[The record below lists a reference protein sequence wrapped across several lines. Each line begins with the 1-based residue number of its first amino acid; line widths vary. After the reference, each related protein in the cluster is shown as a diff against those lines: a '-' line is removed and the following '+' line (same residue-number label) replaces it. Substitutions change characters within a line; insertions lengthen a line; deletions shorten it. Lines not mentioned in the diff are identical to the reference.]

1 MQVEKKKACNIR
13 AKERTA
19 CSGRFPVRREVGREQ
34 AMNSR
39 KMKDLPKAER
49 PYEKCLRYGAES
61 LSEAE
66 LLSVLLR
73 TGCEG
78 LNIMELS
85 MKLMEMC
92 EKERGIKSLT
102 RMEISD
108 YMKVKGIGKVKAVQL
123 KCLTEFSKRLWRCE
137 TELGQPIRHPSQISE
152 YYMEELRNE
161 ETESAYVVFLD
172 GKNRF
177 TGDCCLSKGTVN
189 ASLVS
194 SREVFK
200 KALQQ
205 KAVYIMLVHNHPS
218 GDPTPSREDIRLTH
232 KIAGAGQLM
241 DIPLLDHVIIG
252 DGTYVSLK
260 ENGCFER
267 SNKIE

>member
-1 MQVEKKKACNIR
+1 MVN
-13 AKERTA
+13 
-19 CSGRFPVRREVGREQ
+19 
-34 AMNSR
+34 R
-39 KMKDLPKAER
+39 KMKDVPLTER
-49 PYEKCLRYGAES
+49 PYEKCLKNGAES
-61 LSEAE
+61 LSDAE
-66 LLSVLLR
+66 LLAVMLR

-78 LNIMELS
+78 LSVSELS
-85 MKLMEMC
+85 MNIVKMC
-92 EKERGIKSLT
+92 EKMKGLKSLSQ
-102 RMEISD
+102 MQIPD
-108 YMKVKGIGKVKAVQL
+108 FMKIKGIGKVKAVQL
-123 KCLTEFSKRLWRCE
+123 KCITEFAKRLWRSEKDLNLKVC
-137 TELGQPIRHPSQISE
+137 HPSQISE

-161 ETESAYVVFLD
+161 ETESAFVVFLN

-177 TGDCCLSKGTVN
+177 LGDYCLSKGTVN

-194 SREVFK
+194 TREIFR

-218 GDPTPSREDIRLTH
+218 GDPTPSKEDIYITY
-232 KIAGAGQLM
+232 KVMKAGKLM

-267 SNKIE
+267 SNYSG